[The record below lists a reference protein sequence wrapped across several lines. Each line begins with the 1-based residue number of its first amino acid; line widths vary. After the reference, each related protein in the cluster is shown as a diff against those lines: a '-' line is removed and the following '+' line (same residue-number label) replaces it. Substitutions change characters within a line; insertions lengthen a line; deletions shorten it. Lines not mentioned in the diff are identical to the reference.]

1 MSRRWAR
8 SNVRYDFVM
17 FGADLRLKLA
27 APATALV
34 ATAALVFAPAALVF
48 APAAGANP
56 AEELTPAGI
65 DAPACCAEVAAPPQ
79 ELVAQNAPEPAAA
92 PAVLAAPVAPAAPE
106 APEAQ
111 GSPEAVI
118 APASHVDQGR
128 GSLPLGIAPE
138 RGLQVK
144 TILVAR
150 SISAAFP
157 QIRSMIGARPDSKP
171 WHPNG
176 LALDIMIP
184 NPGSAAGIALGD
196 AILAYAMSNAGR
208 FGVQDVIWR
217 GTYYTPGGGA
227 SGSGYGH
234 YDHVHITTTGGGYP
248 TGGEEYPAG

>member
-1 MSRRWAR
+1 
-8 SNVRYDFVM
+8 M

-27 APATALV
+27 APATALA
-34 ATAALVFAPAALVF
+34 ATAALVL

-56 AEELTPAGI
+56 AEELTPAGV

-79 ELVAQNAPEPAAA
+79 DLVAQNAPAPAAA
-92 PAVLAAPVAPAAPE
+92 PEALPAPEAPAAPEAPTAPE

-118 APASHVDQGR
+118 VPASHVDQGP
-128 GSLPLGIAPE
+128 GSLPMGVAPE

-144 TILVAR
+144 TILVGR
-150 SISAAFP
+150 SISAEFP
-157 QIRSMIGARPDSKP
+157 HIRSMIGTRPDSKP

-248 TGGEEYPAG
+248 TGGEEYLAG